1 MTYYSSQLEVSH
13 ILAIWLGVLLEP
25 IVDVSNCHCPA
36 SWIFIWRAI
45 SSRKTVKALT
55 SLLRQFLTI
64 CIYNL
69 CNPLFLWPSRD
80 TFKCLSSLQL
90 LKSLLYMPM
99 FLICCYLCTLPRIL
113 IHYLTYFTPNI
124 SFYILCGTTFF
135 LLVWISLLQ
144 YLNYTSPLL
153 SFHLILHRT

>member
-55 SLLRQFLTI
+55 SLLDSSLPYASIICVILFFYGPQGTHSNAFLH
-64 CIYNL
+64 YNFLNL
-69 CNPLFLWPSRD
+69 CYI
-80 TFKCLSSLQL
+80 CLCFSSAATCAHCLVY
-90 LKSLLYMPM
+90 LYT
-99 FLICCYLCTLPRIL
+99 TLPIL
-113 IHYLTYFTPNI
+113 HQIFLF
-124 SFYILCGTTFF
+124 TFF
-135 LLVWISLLQ
+135 VALHSSYLFGSL
-144 YLNYTSPLL
+144 YCN
-153 SFHLILHRT
+153 I